1 MGECNTHIYISIYK
15 YTRVTLSHFHV
26 TLSHYLCHTFMSH
39 KYTSSHKYNLSHK
52 YTLSH
57 KHTLSHIVTNTF
69 DLRYHKLYVYMYI
82 HDTYTWYIYTYIHD
96 TYTWYIYIIYMIY
109 DTYILT
115 YIYYLYAV
123 PCGYRVFRLRV
134 LCIHTF
140 MVM

>member
-1 MGECNTHIYISIYK
+1 MLSFQSMGVPLFIYKSLYTFKRTCIVEFGTNSFQSMGECNTHIYISIYK

-26 TLSHYLCHTFMSH
+26 TLSHYLCHTYMSH

-82 HDTYTWYIYTYIHD
+82 HDTYT
-96 TYTWYIYIIYMIY
+96 
-109 DTYILT
+109 
-115 YIYYLYAV
+115 
-123 PCGYRVFRLRV
+123 
-134 LCIHTF
+134 
-140 MVM
+140 